1 MQFSIRFSCSEYFKL
16 RIFYNAMYELLNKI
30 YKITYRIGISYISLN
45 SCKYFPNLN
54 GLII

>member
-30 YKITYRIGISYISLN
+30 YKIAYRSGISYISLN